1 MQITLE
7 YLNNYVCQTDAERE
21 VFDKHG
27 HAIQAYIND
36 TKSRYYGGGY
46 YLGGQI
52 KCYPNDIISLEKIN
66 NVRELYQNAVPP
78 CNSFE
83 AQSVQRSRNMLYSIE
98 QIIMVLSA
106 GSSKN

>member
-21 VFDKHG
+21 VFEKHG
-27 HAIQAYIND
+27 HAIQAYIDD

-52 KCYPNDIISLEKIN
+52 KCYPNDVISLEKIN
-66 NVRELYQNAVPP
+66 KAREMNKNAIPP

-83 AQSVQRSRNMLYSIE
+83 AQSVQYCINTLYSIE
-98 QIIMVLSA
+98 QIIMVMV
-106 GSSKN
+106 K